1 MDTKLLINVQV
12 CAAAAAFQ
20 PPSSQGE
27 LGTSDRSLPQGRVPF
42 LTGKRSPLEGGGGPL
57 ASGPRLEPGEP
68 GQRLLGGRAPVRL
81 RARYVTQRAL
91 LLSLSAAPGRSRLSG
106 AAGSAPPRRAP

>member
-1 MDTKLLINVQV
+1 MDTKLLINVKV

-42 LTGKRSPLEGGGGPL
+42 LTGKRSPLGGLL

-68 GQRLLGGRAPVRL
+68 GQRLLGGRASPRL